1 MATRTIVRLA
11 DQNSGF
17 LTNQSASTTYQAKVA
32 NVSDTEI
39 GYLDGATSGI
49 QSQIDSKLSVSSAS
63 STYLTQVS
71 ASTNYAPIITP
82 VQTGFRNKIING
94 DFQFW
99 QRSADTNVDISTNG
113 TFFAD
118 RWSKSGSSGTA
129 SALVGTSAVSDLPLT
144 QAGIARYVRW
154 SQTVAPTVSQSIG
167 TKIEGVRT
175 LNNRTVTL
183 SFYARLAS
191 GTFPF
196 SISYSQYGGDVGSS
210 GFFGPYQV
218 TDPIKDMS
226 GNTVTSPTASW
237 ARYYVTFNILPLA
250 GRMSVATTGDDYLQ
264 IQFSSPSSGTWQFDL
279 TGVQLEEGSFPTP
292 FEQLPHGL
300 KLQLCQR
307 YYQRIS
313 PNNTISLGFGHVQ
326 SGNTER
332 FTIPTPVSLRSFP
345 SALTATGTY
354 TSVGNGGGGTLS
366 SIGVVEVEPNFIV
379 LSATSSLAHTVGALV
394 IFGVSGNVLAFSAEI

>member
-17 LTNQSASTTYQAKVA
+17 LTNQSASTTYLT
-32 NVSDTEI
+32 N
-39 GYLDGATSGI
+39 ATA
-49 QSQIDSKLSVSSAS
+49 SAQ
-63 STYLTQVS
+63 YLTKAS
-71 ASTNYAPIITP
+71 ASTTYAPIIPTA
-82 VQTGFRNKIING
+82 QTSLRNRIING

-118 RWSKSGSSGTA
+118 RWSKGGSSGTA

-144 QAGIARYVRW
+144 EAGIARYVRW

-167 TKIEGVRT
+167 TKIENVRT
-175 LNNRTVTL
+175 LNGKTVTL

-237 ARYYVTFNILPLA
+237 ARYYVTFTILPLS

-313 PNNTISLGFGHVQ
+313 PNNTISLGFGHIQ
-326 SGNTER
+326 SGTTER
-332 FTIPTPVSLRSFP
+332 FTIPIPVSLRSLP
-345 SALTATGTY
+345 SLTATGTFS
-354 TSVGNGGGGTLS
+354 SVGNGGGGTLS
-366 SIGVVEVEPNFIV
+366 SIGVLELEPNFVV
-379 LSATSSLAHTVGALV
+379 LSATSSVTHTIGALI
-394 IFGVSGNVLAFSAEI
+394 IFGVTGNVLAFSAEL